1 MTCAIL
7 CVPMATLL
15 LGGVLLAQEP
25 AKQAAK
31 SQQETTLTG
40 CLNKGGAPSQYVL
53 TDQSTGN
60 KTPVTGTSELEQ
72 HAMNHTVKI
81 TGSTTTDNGRAM
93 FTATKVEHIS
103 ATCAT
108 PSDKK

>member
-1 MTCAIL
+1 MTWAIL

-81 TGSTTTDNGRAM
+81 MGSTTTDNGRAM